1 MALITV
7 KQAGGGDYTNI
18 FDALASI
25 GTGAGD
31 GADDIVEVYDGDYNG
46 ERSINNNMPSGTS
59 WTHPFTLRVAA
70 GNTATISSF
79 SGWQPLYL
87 DTGGSLYAIIDGF
100 VIDGDDT
107 TVGPGLVTL
116 SAVSY
121 VRLINCEI
129 KNANVTGPPG
139 SGISNNH
146 VYLGAASIGTRH
158 VEVLNN
164 AMHDGISLGHGV
176 YNEGS
181 YNKIQD
187 NDIYNIGGF
196 GIHNFSNVAGNT
208 PDYNLISQNRVYNYG
223 VLRETAAGILAT
235 SGTGNKVNQNDVY
248 DGVGL
253 TSDGCVGISIGG
265 TGNEGNNN
273 TTYNNSWIGL
283 DVQGS
288 RNAKLKNN
296 VSFNNGQD
304 WDITGANGGGA
315 PVGLDQSNNLIGI
328 DPLFTNS
335 GAADFTLQAGSPA
348 IDIGTPIDGIAYTG
362 PAPDAGAHERGL
374 ETLPVID
381 IVVTPNPIPPGDSGT
396 VEWDTDGDT
405 VDIPGVGEGLPPTG
419 TAPLPPGQTL
429 VTVQAY
435 NVNGSSVAQ
444 QAVGEF
450 AAGLLYRA
458 TVGYMPRSIKAGADL
473 SVDNLEIEG
482 LMVDKVRALAQGLLI
497 QGLSNEDLQVGR
509 FDHAKAEIFFVNYEN
524 PESRLILPGSGNI
537 GQMKM
542 KRGTYVAELRG
553 KTIYLQ
559 QTIGDLYSKIC
570 RAQVGDDITDYRV
583 SGFGCK
589 VRLDPPFWRMFTN
602 YTVRP
607 LYDAGKGSVVKSNI
621 YTGRQFRCSVAGT
634 SGVTEPLWD
643 LTIGATTVDGT
654 CEWIT
659 EQALTVFGSV
669 TQAWNKRFFK
679 DAARNE
685 PAVTGLG
692 VNTGTAQYAIR
703 ALDQGDK
710 WFEVDGD
717 IASYFTSGT
726 TFTINGSIGNDG
738 TYTTT
743 IASFTGDRT
752 RITVSESIPDEE
764 ISGAITAP
772 LTIPTG
778 FFSYGKLTFLT
789 GLNKGISK
797 EVQDFK
803 LAKYTVVDVDDGA
816 NLFMVEGDQTAFF
829 SVGQQFPVTN
839 STGNDGSYD
848 IVSVTYNAGD
858 DVTEIEVAQAI
869 PDATVD
875 GDILSGPGD
884 FELFERMPFEIAEGD
899 EYVVSAGCDWSKEMC
914 KRKFDNIRN
923 RRAEDEIPGMDIANL
938 SPDRPTA

>member
-1 MALITV
+1 MFLTV
-7 KQAGGGDYTNI
+7 KQAGGGDHTTI
-18 FDALASI
+18 AAALAAI
-25 GTGAGD
+25 GTTPGA
-31 GADDIVEVYDGDYNG
+31 GADDIVEVYNG
-46 ERSINNNMPSGTS
+46 TYLEGILNTLPSGTS
-59 WTHPFTLRVAA
+59 WAHPFTLRVAA
-70 GNTATISSF
+70 GNAATIRNTGENNIRVYEPTSLAFF
-79 SGWQPLYL
+79 S
-87 DTGGSLYAIIDGF
+87 IIDGF
-100 VIDGDDT
+100 ILDGQNLTSDQ
-107 TVGPGLVTL
+107 VSF
-116 SAVSY
+116 SAADSAPSSICIQNCE
-121 VRLINCEI
+121 LINTDSENAIYVAAFAKDIQI
-129 KNANVTGPPG
+129 KANHIHGGDFVT
-139 SGISNNH
+139 
-146 VYLGAASIGTRH
+146 AA
-158 VEVLNN
+158 NN
-164 AMHDGISLGHGV
+164 AGRNHAIYFTGSESIIEDNHIHDIP
-176 YNEGS
+176 
-181 YNKIQD
+181 
-187 NDIYNIGGF
+187 GF
-196 GIHNFSNVAGNT
+196 GIHQYSQEHPLPSNNIVRRNIVHDFAKLSTVG
-208 PDYNLISQNRVYNYG
+208 S
-223 VLRETAAGILAT
+223 GILIT
-235 SGTGNKVNQNDVY
+235 SGTGTKCYQNLVY
-248 DGVGL
+248 DGQGL
-253 TSDGCVGISIGG
+253 SSDGGIGISVVGS
-265 TGNEGNNN
+265 GNQAYNN
-273 TTYNNSWIGL
+273 TVYDCSWIGI
-283 DVQGS
+283 DAQGS
-288 RNAKLKNN
+288 RSAVIKNN
-296 VSFNNGQD
+296 IAYGNGQD
-304 WDITGANGGGA
+304 TDFTGANGLGA
-315 PVGLDQSNNLIGI
+315 PVALDQSNNLIGV
-328 DPLFTNS
+328 DPLFTNP
-335 GAADFTLQAGSPA
+335 GGEDFTLQAGSPA
-348 IDIGTPIDGIAYTG
+348 IDIGTPIDGLAYTG
-362 PAPDAGAHERGL
+362 AAPDAGAYERGL

-381 IVVTPNPIPPGDSGT
+381 VVVTPNPIPPGDSGT

-419 TAPLPPGQTL
+419 MASLPPGQSL

-435 NVNGSSVAQ
+435 NVNGSSTAQ

-570 RAQVGDDITDYRV
+570 RAQIGDDITDYRV
-583 SGFGCK
+583 SGFGCG
-589 VRLDPPFWRMFTN
+589 VRLDPPFWRSLTA

-607 LYDAGKGSVVKSNI
+607 LYDAAEGSVVKPNV
-621 YTGRQFRCSVAGT
+621 YNGRHFRCSVAGT
-634 SGVTEPLWD
+634 SGFTEPNWN
-643 LTIGATTVDGT
+643 LTIGATTVDEFGGT
-654 CEWIT
+654 AEWIT
-659 EQALTVFGSV
+659 EQALSVFGSV

-703 ALDQGDK
+703 ALDQGAK

-717 IASYFTSGT
+717 IASYFTTGT

-752 RITVSESIPDEE
+752 RITVSESIPDDD

-789 GLNKGISK
+789 GLNKGITK
-797 EVQDFK
+797 EVQDFR
-803 LAKYTVVDVDDGA
+803 LAKYTIVDVDDGA
-816 NLFMVEGDQTAFF
+816 NLFMVEGDQTDFF

-848 IVSVTYNAGD
+848 IVSVTYNMGD
-858 DVTEIEVAQAI
+858 DVTEIEVAQDI
-869 PDATVD
+869 EDATVD

-884 FELFERMPFEIAEGD
+884 FELFERMPFDIVVGD
-899 EYVVSAGCDWSKEMC
+899 EYVVSAGCDLSKEMC

>member
-1 MALITV
+1 MALLTV
-7 KQAGGGDYTNI
+7 KQAGGGDHTTI
-18 FDALASI
+18 ATALAAI
-25 GTGAGD
+25 GTTPGA
-31 GADDIVEVYDGDYNG
+31 GADDIVEVYNG
-46 ERSINNNMPSGTS
+46 TYLEGILNTLPSGTS
-59 WTHPFTLRVAA
+59 WDHPFILRVAA
-70 GNTATISSF
+70 GNTATIRKTGENNIRVYEPTSLAFFSSIDDFIFDGVNLTNDQVSF
-79 SGWQPLYL
+79 SAADSSPSSIRLRNPEFINTNNYNAIYVGTFCDDIRIEAPHIHGGDFIGVGNAAGRAHGIYLTGSNCIIEDFHIHDIPGFGVHQYSQHFPLPSNNIIRRGRVHNVGTESHIAAGVL
-87 DTGGSLYAIIDGF
+87 VDSGTGTKVYQVVSYDNLGKDGDGGVGF
-100 VIDGDDT
+100 VIKG
-107 TVGPGLVTL
+107 
-116 SAVSY
+116 
-121 VRLINCEI
+121 
-129 KNANVTGPPG
+129 
-139 SGISNNH
+139 
-146 VYLGAASIGTRH
+146 
-158 VEVLNN
+158 
-164 AMHDGISLGHGV
+164 
-176 YNEGS
+176 
-181 YNKIQD
+181 
-187 NDIYNIGGF
+187 
-196 GIHNFSNVAGNT
+196 AGNQGF
-208 PDYNLISQNRVYNYG
+208 NLTAYG
-223 VLRETAAGILAT
+223 NSFIGIDA
-235 SGTGNKVNQNDVY
+235 
-248 DGVGL
+248 
-253 TSDGCVGISIGG
+253 
-265 TGNEGNNN
+265 
-273 TTYNNSWIGL
+273 
-283 DVQGS
+283 QGS
-288 RNAKLKNN
+288 RSALIKNN
-296 VSFNNGQD
+296 IAFNNGQD
-304 WDITGANGGGA
+304 TDFTGANGNGA
-315 PVGLDQSNNLIGI
+315 PVALDQSNNLIGV
-328 DPLFTNS
+328 DPLFTNP
-335 GAADFTLQAGSPA
+335 GAGDFTLQAGSPA
-348 IDIGTPIDGIAYTG
+348 IDIGTPIDGLAYTG
-362 PAPDAGAHERGL
+362 AAPDAGAHERGL
-374 ETLPVID
+374 ATLPVID
-381 IVVTPNPIPPGDSGT
+381 IIVTPNPIPPGGSGT

-405 VDIPGVGEGLPPTG
+405 VDIPGVGDGLAPTG
-419 TAPLPPGQTL
+419 TAPLPPGQSL
-429 VTVQAY
+429 VTVQAH
-435 NVNGSSVAQ
+435 NVNGSSIAQ

-559 QTIGDLYSKIC
+559 QTIGDLYSKLC
-570 RAQVGDDITDYRV
+570 RAQIGDDITDYRV
-583 SGFGCK
+583 SGFGCH
-589 VRLDPPFWRMFTN
+589 VRLDPPFWRSLQN

-607 LYDAGKGSVVKSNI
+607 LYDAAKGSVVKPNV
-621 YTGRQFRCSVAGT
+621 YNGRQFRCSVAGI
-634 SGVTEPLWD
+634 SGFTEPNWN
-643 LTIGATTVDGT
+643 LTIGATTVDEFGGT
-654 CEWIT
+654 AEWIT
-659 EQALTVFGSV
+659 EQAMTVFGSV

-703 ALDQGDK
+703 ALDQGAK

-717 IASYFTSGT
+717 IASYFTTGT

-803 LAKYTVVDVDDGA
+803 LAKYTIVDVDDGA
-816 NLFMVEGDQTAFF
+816 KLFMVEGDQTAFF

-848 IVSVTYNAGD
+848 IVSVTYNMGD

-914 KRKFDNIRN
+914 KQKFDNIRN

>member
-1 MALITV
+1 MAIKEISTTGSDGASGNPGTPWATLEHALENVSPGDTIDFRTGTYDQLINDGSQFVPSGVEGAPITIQGHVGETV
-7 KQAGGGDYTNI
+7 ILRPTNTPRIVTLGSACSYLNFSRLIMDGVNQQSLFSDGIGLGPDAHHVNFLNCSILNTWQNGILTDGSYNQFVDCLVQDTGLNPVPSVAFHGLYIIGNNNLMLRVTVLNSQGWGIHIYSQFGAPNNNLAAYCRIKNFGIGRSANGIILSRGNNNRAIRNLIYDGNGDGLHMGYGGAQQQALYNTVYNC
-18 FDALASI
+18 
-25 GTGAGD
+25 TGAGVSI
-31 GADDIVEVYDGDYNG
+31 GRAEGVTAIGNIL
-46 ERSINNNMPSGTS
+46 INNGSGA
-59 WTHPFTLRVAA
+59 FT
-70 GNTATISSF
+70 
-79 SGWQPLYL
+79 
-87 DTGGSLYAIIDGF
+87 DTGEGSGRTYSKNF
-100 VIDGDDT
+100 SDT
-107 TVGPGLVTL
+107 PGL
-116 SAVSY
+116 
-121 VRLINCEI
+121 
-129 KNANVTGPPG
+129 G
-139 SGISNNH
+139 
-146 VYLGAASIGTRH
+146 
-158 VEVLNN
+158 VE
-164 AMHDGISLGHGV
+164 
-176 YNEGS
+176 
-181 YNKIQD
+181 
-187 NDIYNIGGF
+187 F
-196 GIHNFSNVAGNT
+196 
-208 PDYNLISQNRVYNYG
+208 
-223 VLRETAAGILAT
+223 
-235 SGTGNKVNQNDVY
+235 
-248 DGVGL
+248 VG
-253 TSDGCVGISIGG
+253 
-265 TGNEGNNN
+265 
-273 TTYNNSWIGL
+273 
-283 DVQGS
+283 
-288 RNAKLKNN
+288 
-296 VSFNNGQD
+296 
-304 WDITGANGGGA
+304 
-315 PVGLDQSNNLIGI
+315 
-328 DPLFTNS
+328 DPLFNNV
-335 GAADFTLQAGSPA
+335 GAEDFTLQATSPA
-348 IDIGTPIDGIAYTG
+348 INAGVPVNDVSYNG
-362 PAPDAGAHERGL
+362 PAPDLGAEEFGSA
-374 ETLPVID
+374 TLPDVSI
-381 IVVTPNPIPPGDSGT
+381 IITPNPIPPGDSGT
-396 VEWDTDGDT
+396 IIWESDGDT
-405 VDIPGVGEGLPPTG
+405 VDIPGVGVDLPPSG
-419 TAPLPPGQTL
+419 TATLPVGQNL
-429 VTVQAY
+429 VSVQAY
-435 NVNGSSVAQ
+435 NINGSSLVQ
-444 QAVGEF
+444 QSVGQF
-450 AAGLLYRA
+450 LAGLLYRA

-482 LMVDKVRALAQGLLI
+482 LMIDKVRALAQGLLI

-509 FDHAKAEIFFVNYEN
+509 FDHARAEIFFVNYDN

-553 KTIYLQ
+553 LTIYLQ

-583 SGFGCK
+583 AGFGCK
-589 VRLDPPFWRMFTN
+589 VRLDPPFWLPLSD

-607 LYDAGKGSVVKSNI
+607 LYDASKGSVVKPDI
-621 YTGRQFRCSVAGT
+621 YNGRHFRCSVAGT
-634 SGVTEPLWD
+634 SDNTEPAWN
-643 LTIGATTVDGT
+643 LTIGGTTVDGT

-752 RITVSESIPDEE
+752 RITVSEAMPDEE

-803 LAKYTVVDVDDGA
+803 LAKYPIIDVDDGA
-816 NLFMVEGDQTAFF
+816 KLFMVEGDQTDFF

-848 IVSVTYNAGD
+848 IVSVTYNIGD
-858 DVTEIEVAQAI
+858 DVTEIEVAQTIA
-869 PDATVD
+869 DATVD

-884 FELFERMPFEIAEGD
+884 FELFERMPFNIVVGD